1 MKTIAFSQIEFQDRL
16 TATLCRLWAQKSRT
30 GKLHCGKAVR
40 QLRRQG
46 YTMDQAYAIVDDA
59 RDMAAL
65 LMECQ

>member
-1 MKTIAFSQIEFQDRL
+1 MAATTFSQIEFQDRL
-16 TATLCRLWAQKSRT
+16 AATLCRLWAQKSRT

-40 QLRRQG
+40 KLRGLG

-65 LMECQ
+65 LTECQ